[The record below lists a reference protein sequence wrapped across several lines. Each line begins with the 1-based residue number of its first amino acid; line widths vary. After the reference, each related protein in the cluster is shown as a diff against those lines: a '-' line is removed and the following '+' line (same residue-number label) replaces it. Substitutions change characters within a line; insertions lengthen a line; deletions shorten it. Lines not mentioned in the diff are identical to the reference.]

1 MPTIGL
7 FGTCGGSRWR
17 EPFMKSYADRSIP
30 FFNPQVD
37 DWTPE
42 MAQVEARHLAEDEII
57 LFPVTGE
64 TYGTGSLSEVGFS
77 ILQAIRLD
85 DRRDFVVLIE
95 PTLDISLD
103 NAVARKE
110 SLRSRALVGEHLRK
124 LRLTNLY
131 VVDTLDQ
138 MLAVSLKLHEAAV
151 LRAPLAMFNPHN
163 RPR

>member
-1 MPTIGL
+1 
-7 FGTCGGSRWR
+7 
-17 EPFMKSYADRSIP
+17 
-30 FFNPQVD
+30 
-37 DWTPE
+37 